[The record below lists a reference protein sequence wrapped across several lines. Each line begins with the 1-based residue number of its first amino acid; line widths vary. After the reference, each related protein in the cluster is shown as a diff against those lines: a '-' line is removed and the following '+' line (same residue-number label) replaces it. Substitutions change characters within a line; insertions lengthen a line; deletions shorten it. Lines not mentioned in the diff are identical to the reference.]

1 LYFYLSKIL
10 APFLNPTNLLFF
22 LLIFFIF
29 KNIKLKI
36 RFKFLF
42 IFITFIIT
50 FISIFP
56 IGKTGL
62 KYLENDYIFQE
73 KLSNINNIFILA
85 GSEEINKTKVSNK
98 LNLNNGSERLISSV
112 KLALDSPNATIYFLG
127 GDGHL
132 IKNEIDELYVA
143 KLFFEDIG
151 FDTTRV
157 KFIQN
162 TRNTIEN
169 LKALKKINIQDQSNV
184 LITSAFHMK
193 RSMIIANTLDIKIKP
208 YAVDFRSIEKFN
220 LINYYQRLS
229 VASNWNSFNIF
240 FRELLGI
247 FAFKLFY

>member
-1 LYFYLSKIL
+1 MYFYLSKIL

-29 KNIKLKI
+29 KNIKHKT

-42 IFITFIIT
+42 IFITFIFT
-50 FISIFP
+50 FISLLP
-56 IGKTGL
+56 IGKIGL
-62 KYLENDYIFQE
+62 KYLENDYVFQE
-73 KLSNINNIFILA
+73 KLSNVDNIFILA
-85 GSEEINKTKVSNK
+85 GSENINTTKATNK
-98 LNLNNGSERLISSV
+98 LNLSNSSERLISSV
-112 KLALDSPNATIYFLG
+112 KLALDNPNATIFFLG

-132 IKNEIDELYVA
+132 IKNEIDEIYVA

-193 RSMIIANTLDIKIKP
+193 RSMIIIDTFNIKIKP
-208 YAVDFRSIEKFN
+208 YAVDFRSVENFN
-220 LINYYQRLS
+220 LINYYQMLS
-229 VASNWNSFNIF
+229 IASNWMSFNIF

-247 FAFKLFY
+247 LAFKLFY